1 MSMLNRLLGLL
12 GRYATQAM
20 AGGVFVGLLLPDL
33 AGALRPGLTPAVWGL
48 LYLAMIR
55 IEWGALVE
63 RIRKPA
69 LILALMAW
77 MMIAAPALMALLL
90 LCVDLRPGLEAALIL
105 TAASSSLFSTPAL
118 AVIFGLDSTLL
129 LIVLVATTLLVP
141 LTLPL
146 AALTL
151 LGFDM
156 GADPIAMMGW
166 MAFIVLSAAACAG
179 LTRKVLGG
187 ARLNTATTFLDGVV
201 VILLI
206 AFAIGIMDGVTAK
219 LLTDPADIAYV
230 AGLSFAAYIGMML
243 ISYLVFLIIM
253 PGAGRRGALSAGF
266 ISGTRN
272 LAIILAVLPASVDPD
287 LPLFF
292 AVGQFPIYI
301 MPLILKPVFR
311 KLLR

>member
-1 MSMLNRLLGLL
+1 MLNRLLALL

-20 AGGVFVGLLLPDL
+20 AGGVFVGLLLPEL
-33 AGALRPGLTPAVWGL
+33 AATLRPGLALAVWGL
-48 LYLAMIR
+48 LYLAMMR
-55 IEWGALVE
+55 IEWAALVE

-69 LILALMAW
+69 LILILMAW
-77 MMIAAPALMALLL
+77 MMVVAPSLMALLML
-90 LCVDLRPGLEAALIL
+90 GVELRPGLEAALIL

-118 AVIFGLDSTLL
+118 AVMFGLDSVLL

-141 LTLPL
+141 ITLPL

-156 GADPIAMMGW
+156 GADPVAMMGR
-166 MAFIVLSAAACAG
+166 MAFIVLSAAASAG
-179 LTRKVLGG
+179 LTRKLLGN
-187 ARLNTATTFLDGVV
+187 ARLVTAAPLLDGVV

-206 AFAIGIMDGVTAK
+206 AFAVGIMDGVTAK
-219 LLTDPADIAYV
+219 LLTDPADIVYV
-230 AGLSFAAYIGMML
+230 TALSFAAYIGMML
-243 ISYLVFLIIM
+243 ISFLVFLVAI
-253 PGAGRRGALSAGF
+253 PDAGRRGALSAGF

-272 LAIILAVLPASVDPD
+272 LAIILAVLPPSVDPD
-287 LPLFF
+287 IPLFF
-292 AVGQFPIYI
+292 AIGQFPIYI